1 MTYTSRLY
9 DSHRVVIESF
19 VIANAG
25 TSEFKDIKYATMSE
39 AKIKYAMLE
48 KVFEIIAQ
56 DLDVESVQQQYR
68 EQVQADARKLLD
80 AAAKNHKPAD
90 EMIEVVGDRLEEKM
104 AELTDA
110 TEYVTDEIPSYQELE
125 ADLVGTL

>member
-9 DSHRVVIESF
+9 DSHRVVVESF

-25 TSEFKDIKYATMSE
+25 VSEFKDIKYASMSE

-48 KVFEIIAQ
+48 KVFEIIGM
-56 DLDVESVQQQYR
+56 DLDVESIQQQYR
-68 EQVQADARKLLD
+68 EQVQADARKMLD

-90 EMIEVVGDRLEEKM
+90 EMI
-104 AELTDA
+104 
-110 TEYVTDEIPSYQELE
+110 DEAMDQLMDSSDVMIDDSIPSYHELE

>member
-19 VIANAG
+19 IIANAG
-25 TSEFKDIKYATMSE
+25 TSEFKDIKYAAKMSE

-68 EQVQADARKLLD
+68 EQVQANARKLLD

-90 EMIEVVGDRLEEKM
+90 EMITEKM
-104 AELTDA
+104 AELTDC

>member
-19 VIANAG
+19 IIANAG
-25 TSEFKDIKYATMSE
+25 ASEFRDIKYAAKMSE

-56 DLDVESVQQQYR
+56 DLDVEGVQQQYR
-68 EQVQADARKLLD
+68 EQVQANARKILD
-80 AAAKNHKPAD
+80 AAAKNHKPAE
-90 EMIEVVGDRLEEKM
+90 EMI
-104 AELTDA
+104 
-110 TEYVTDEIPSYQELE
+110 DEAMDQLMDSSDVMLDDSIPSYQELE

>member
-25 TSEFKDIKYATMSE
+25 VSEFKDIKYASMSE

-56 DLDVESVQQQYR
+56 DLDVEGVQQQYR

-90 EMIEVVGDRLEEKM
+90 EMIEEKM

-125 ADLVGTL
+125 ADPVGTL